1 MHFYSAG
8 IALAIIG
15 FTSALPAN
23 TYSSTSTDCSTP
35 SPTPSVSCTSSPTS
49 TGCSTPPPTP
59 SVSCTASPTPQP
71 CKPSCPP
78 LPNCNTS
85 CSTQPPNTTCGET
98 TGSNIIK
105 PKVTSQYEVSTGAVR
120 HGTSNGKIFKDGKTT
135 DITTLLTFDFPTA
148 SAGKTCSFHFDLCS
162 DPAAKVSGTGQFD
175 VFISL
180 APATRTTTTWPSGN
194 LRDQHIGRMRAQPN
208 AAATWVAGLPTFG
221 QSFPCP
227 AGKTYGGELVGTGDV
242 DHIEWL
248 ASTSGAYIKWQ

>member
-1 MHFYSAG
+1 MHFFSSA

-35 SPTPSVSCTSSPTS
+35 SPTPSGSCTS
-49 TGCSTPPPTP
+49 
-59 SVSCTASPTPQP
+59 SPTPQP
-71 CKPSCPP
+71 CKTSCPP
-78 LPNCNTS
+78 PPNCNTS
-85 CSTQPPNTTCGET
+85 CPSPVA
-98 TGSNIIK
+98 SNIIR
-105 PKVTSQYEVSTGAVR
+105 PTHTSQYDVWTGAVR
-120 HGTSNGKIFKDGKTT
+120 YDEKHGKIFKDGKTT

-148 SAGKTCSFHFDLCS
+148 SAGKTCSFHFDLSS
-162 DPAAKVSGTGQFD
+162 DLAAKVSGTGQFD

-180 APATRTTTTWPSGN
+180 APATRSTTTWPSGN

-208 AAATWVAGLPTFG
+208 AAATWVAGFPTFG

-227 AGKTYGGELVGTGDV
+227 AGQTYGGELVGTGDA